1 MPSNPPVSVPASGT
15 DDRLRPLQTRDRLIA
30 LAVLGLLVVPQARDS
45 SPVTI
50 VDFASY
56 GMCTP
61 V

>member
-1 MPSNPPVSVPASGT
+1 VSVPASGT

-56 GMCTP
+56 GMRTP